1 MFVFA
6 TTDIGSIWLLKV
18 LAGSVAGPGGSIFSV
33 ASDSVQIMDV
43 TARAG
48 ANSPADDV
56 ETQAIGQVVHL
67 LVQQGTDVYA
77 TSVNGDSWAVRQHV
91 ASGMLAMGLAN
102 LDGEAWACL
111 VDLAGQLHLAVRS
124 DAGDWQDTGNVMSAA
139 SAPVGQ
145 GAAPLALTKVDCAG
159 IGTDL
164 QILAV
169 DDGGVIW
176 HAIKRRSGWSPFKAL
191 SETTGLV
198 FQDVDASN
206 AVGELHVLGSDRFDQ
221 FHALRTAEGEWRALP
236 TSRPT
241 SAIRW
246 ATILAG
252 AQTSVLSEVD
262 WLQVNSLGQLW
273 ICSRFRYLPT
283 PYLLLRDRAPDGH
296 GFVSVSATAV
306 LPY

>member
-1 MFVFA
+1 
-6 TTDIGSIWLLKV
+6 
-18 LAGSVAGPGGSIFSV
+18 
-33 ASDSVQIMDV
+33 MDV

-56 ETQAIGQVVHL
+56 ETQAIGQVDHL

-77 TSVNGDSWAVRQHV
+77 TSVNGDSWADRRHV
-91 ASGMLAMGLAN
+91 VSGCSRWASRN
-102 LDGEAWACL
+102 LDGEAWACH
-111 VDLAGQLHLAVRS
+111 VDSAGQMHLAARS

-159 IGTDL
+159 IGTDW

-191 SETTGLV
+191 SETTGIV
-198 FQDVDASN
+198 FQDVDASD
-206 AVGELHVLGSDRFDQ
+206 AVGELHVLGFRSGSTSFTLCAQRK
-221 FHALRTAEGEWRALP
+221 ARGRALP

-246 ATILAG
+246 ATSWPERRRPCYRRSTGSRRTAWGSSGSAHDSAICPRR
-252 AQTSVLSEVD
+252 TS
-262 WLQVNSLGQLW
+262 
-273 ICSRFRYLPT
+273 C
-283 PYLLLRDRAPDGH
+283 
-296 GFVSVSATAV
+296 
-306 LPY
+306 